1 MRLLVVVV
9 DRDRVGEVTALLD
22 GVGVT
27 GYSLLPTVLG
37 RGETGAHLG
46 SRAFP
51 GENAMVLALVP
62 PAQATSLTG
71 GLREI
76 KHNFLSGQGL
86 MAFALDAVPLV

>member
-9 DRDRVGEVTALLD
+9 DRDRAGDVTALLD
-22 GVGVT
+22 RVGVT

-62 PAQATSLTG
+62 AAQATSLSE

-76 KHNFLSGQGL
+76 KHTFLSGQGL
-86 MAFALDAVPLV
+86 MAFALDAAPLV

>member
-9 DRDRVGEVTALLD
+9 DRERVGDITALLD
-22 GVGVT
+22 GMGVT

-51 GENAMVLALVP
+51 GENAMVLALVVP
-62 PAQATSLTG
+62 SEAAGLTE
-71 GLREI
+71 GLREL
-76 KHNFLSGQGL
+76 KTRFLAGQGL

>member
-9 DRDRVGEVTALLD
+9 DRERVGDVTALLD

-51 GENAMVLALVP
+51 GESAMVLALVA
-62 PAQATSLTG
+62 PAEAAGLTE
-71 GLREI
+71 GLREL
-76 KHNFLSGQGL
+76 KTKFLSGQGL

>member
-9 DRDRVGEVTALLD
+9 DRERVGEVTALLD
-22 GVGVT
+22 GLGVT

-51 GENAMVLALVP
+51 GENAMVLALV
-62 PAQATSLTG
+62 ASAEAAGLTE
-71 GLREI
+71 GLREL
-76 KHNFLSGQGL
+76 KTRFLSGQGL

>member
-22 GVGVT
+22 GAGVT

-37 RGETGAHLG
+37 RGETGVHLG

-51 GENAMVLALVP
+51 GENTMVLALVG
-62 PAQATSLTG
+62 PAEAAGLTD
-71 GLREI
+71 GLLELKTR
-76 KHNFLSGQGL
+76 FLSGQGL